1 MNVRKVSDM
10 FGNIIFSLLDPSV
23 SSFFDSTPV
32 CFKKQHENGV
42 KPVRKAIEDNPINQL
57 ITLKKSLIRNAF
69 LCGCLDFTE
78 DLTIEYLIIGYGKKR
93 GCGTDVSQV
102 EYAIGNNNSVNV
114 VPETKNRINQHVSQ
128 ASRNEAIIFH
138 NHPKNQINILLD
150 NIPLASSPDSDTLLR
165 NKYLEPL
172 ILFKALFN
180 KGSIRFYLG
189 ENGFA
194 REYST
199 PNILK
204 LLNLVGINHER
215 NKRV

>member
-10 FGNIIFSLLDPSV
+10 FGNIISSLFDP
-23 SSFFDSTPV
+23 TPV

-114 VPETKNRINQHVSQ
+114 VPETKNRINQHVSHR
-128 ASRNEAIIFH
+128 SRNEVIIFH
-138 NHPKNQINILLD
+138 NHPKNPVNILL
-150 NIPLASSPDSDTLLR
+150 NNAPLASSPDRNTLLK

-172 ILFKALFN
+172 ILLKTLLN
-180 KGSIRFYLG
+180 KGSIQFYLG
-189 ENGFA
+189 ENGFV
-194 REYST
+194 REYNT
-199 PNILK
+199 PNILQ
-204 LLNLVGINHER
+204 LLI
-215 NKRV
+215 